1 MTVTHRERQELLD
14 VAGGL
19 LGHATLCRNSAA
31 ILTEHTL
38 LPLGGE
44 MAAALR
50 VWAGQL
56 EDWSAE
62 LSELVI
68 GTRMER

>member
-1 MTVTHRERQELLD
+1 MTHRERQAVLD
-14 VAGGL
+14 IAGGL
-19 LGHATLCRNSAA
+19 LGHAVLCRNSAA

-38 LPLGGE
+38 LPLGSE

-62 LSELVI
+62 LSELVLS
-68 GTRMER
+68 TRLTR